1 MGPKHPNDN
10 PDDQAQPAGTSTRA
24 ASQTPWLFNGPFDP
38 RNTDPRN
45 PANMQDCGFEHL
57 NLPLPKAAYYSDHP
71 MPNTWSKKLG
81 SIAAGRSQSIA
92 MIVGKFKLVVKFIQA
107 DKELGLDPDRR
118 LDKDPTDRV
127 RDVMALGQQ
136 ITDAGVA
143 AFDEEEYVETV
154 KTLEDDREFHWGE
167 VRDILAFMMEG

>member
-1 MGPKHPNDN
+1 M
-10 PDDQAQPAGTSTRA
+10 
-24 ASQTPWLFNGPFDP
+24 
-38 RNTDPRN
+38 
-45 PANMQDCGFEHL
+45 
-57 NLPLPKAAYYSDHP
+57 
-71 MPNTWSKKLG
+71 
-81 SIAAGRSQSIA
+81 
-92 MIVGKFKLVVKFIQA
+92 
-107 DKELGLDPDRR
+107 
-118 LDKDPTDRV
+118 